1 MLDTQHQQN
10 LCLSSRLQI
19 REAEW
24 GAGGGGDV
32 TGSTQHYG
40 VHEASMIESKQIKPR
55 IGDRSTAMPTV
66 PRQRDR
72 NTANTHEY
80 RGHNGAGGEV
90 KTRPALPLNE
100 QPCRKR

>member
-1 MLDTQHQQN
+1 
-10 LCLSSRLQI
+10 
-19 REAEW
+19 
-24 GAGGGGDV
+24 
-32 TGSTQHYG
+32 
-40 VHEASMIESKQIKPR
+40 MIESKQIKPR
-55 IGDRSTAMPTV
+55 IGDKSTAMPTV

-80 RGHNGAGGEV
+80 RGRDGAGGGGEV